1 MLIFWEK
8 LGIISINL
16 AILGANRVKKEIK
29 VGIIVAIVEAVLAL
43 AVGYVLYLV
52 QEETIE
58 TKTVE
63 TIAGYFEE
71 VDENMS
77 YDEVLQ
83 FLYQSSKE
91 KDELIA
97 SLSQEN
103 EELSKL
109 KEQVSSE
116 EANKEIVSSAQT
128 YATSNDY
135 EMAIAIL
142 NSVIN
147 KTPKMEA
154 MLTDYAG
161 QYEAQTITQVDA
173 YISEE
178 KYDEAT
184 EYIKYA
190 LEILPN
196 SSILEQKKISVINSR
211 PQNLMSALQPYETN
225 GYTEKNSG
233 EFMEMGGTRY
243 SGGFQLGTSLETSY
257 AIFNLNGQYTKIS
270 GIIGHVDGSGDSD
283 EVVTI
288 SLDGVLKEA
297 IDIAYIDLP
306 RDFSINVTGVKQ
318 LIIERSSGSTQ
329 TGFAELLIR

>member
-1 MLIFWEK
+1 ME
-8 LGIISINL
+8 
-16 AILGANRVKKEIK
+16 KEIK
-29 VGIIVAIVEAVLAL
+29 VGIIVAIVEAVLTL
-43 AVGYVLYLV
+43 AVGYILYLV

-63 TIAGYFEE
+63 TIAGDFDE

-77 YDEVLQ
+77 YDD
-83 FLYQSSKE
+83 LYESSKE

-103 EELSKL
+103 EELLKL

-128 YATSNDY
+128 YAISNDY
-135 EMAIAIL
+135 EMAVAIL

-154 MLTDYAG
+154 MLIDYAR
-161 QYEAQTITQVDA
+161 QYETQIIAQVDA

-184 EYIKYA
+184 EYIKHA
-190 LEILPN
+190 VEVLPG

-225 GYTEKNSG
+225 GYKEKNSG

-243 SGGFQLGTSLETSY
+243 SGGFQLGISIETSY

-270 GIIGHVDGSGDSD
+270 GMIGHVDGSGDSD
-283 EVVTI
+283 KVVTI
-288 SLDGVLKEA
+288 FLDGVLKKT
-297 IDIAYIDLP
+297 IDIPYIDLP
-306 RDFSINVTGVKQ
+306 REFSINVTGVKQ
-318 LIIERSSGSTQ
+318 LIIERSAGSTQ

>member
-29 VGIIVAIVEAVLAL
+29 VGIIVAIVEAILAL

-83 FLYQSSKE
+83 FLYESSKE

-161 QYEAQTITQVDA
+161 QYEAQTIAQVDA
-173 YISEE
+173 HISEE

-184 EYIKYA
+184 EYIKHA

-283 EVVTI
+283 KVVTI

>member
-29 VGIIVAIVEAVLAL
+29 VGIIVAIVEAILAL

-83 FLYQSSKE
+83 FLYESSKE

-161 QYEAQTITQVDA
+161 QYEAQTIAQVDA

-184 EYIKYA
+184 EYIKHA

-283 EVVTI
+283 KVVTI